1 MNNSIKGEKRLCS
14 NCGLKFF
21 DLNKRPIVCPRCK
34 HEFMDKEIGK
44 DKNLVKN
51 QMDEENQLH
60 ADKDIIQ
67 DEGDE
72 NNIDIL
78 EEDSDD
84 ETTTI
89 INID

>member
-1 MNNSIKGEKRLCS
+1 MKISVVVPAKGNSNRL
-14 NCGLKFF
+14 
-21 DLNKRPIVCPRCK
+21 
-34 HEFMDKEIGK
+34 K